1 MSTNVIDTIQHWDW
15 RRILFSLVAGVVTF
29 FLLTNLFRLAAP
41 WASMAWYP
49 HDDPR
54 QLNPELHRWH
64 EAMWG
69 AVTGILSGGVLL
81 SLLWRP
87 RQYPLLIQY
96 IALVVIGAVI
106 TVLPFELDLLFVI
119 VILTLVVLTYP
130 VLRALVDLSMERPVS
145 RPLLVLS
152 LAAALL
158 LVPYIVRLTL
168 WQLQG
173 FGGEHA
179 TANQW
184 ISDVEH
190 ALFLLIATVLTITK
204 RPGWRILGT
213 LTGVVFIYLGI
224 AALTLPGYAGSWGIT
239 GGLMA
244 LIGGSLYLIITNREA
259 RKTMQVASEAM
270 PPITP

>member
-1 MSTNVIDTIQHWDW
+1 MSTNAIDVIKRWDW
-15 RRILFSLVAGVVTF
+15 RRILFTLIAGVVTF

-69 AVTGILSGGVLL
+69 AVTGILEGGVLL
-81 SLLWRP
+81 TLLWRP
-87 RQYPLLIQY
+87 RQNPLLIQFM
-96 IALVVIGAVI
+96 ALVIIGGAL
-106 TVLPFELDLLFVI
+106 TVLPFEPSLLFVI
-119 VILTLVVLTYP
+119 VMLTLVVVAYP
-130 VLRALVDLSMERPVS
+130 NPRALLDFSRDGPIS
-145 RPLLVLS
+145 RPLLALS
-152 LAAALL
+152 LATALL

-179 TANQW
+179 IANQW

-190 ALFLLIATVLTITK
+190 AVFLLLATILTSTR
-204 RPGWRILGT
+204 RPGWRTLGT
-213 LTGVVFIYLGI
+213 LTGVVFLYLGA
-224 AALTLPGYAGSWGIT
+224 AALALPGYAGSWGIT
-239 GGLMA
+239 GGILA
-244 LIGGSLYLIITNREA
+244 LVGGSLYLIVTIREA
-259 RKTMQVASEAM
+259 RKTMLAPAEGVS
-270 PPITP
+270 PVTP